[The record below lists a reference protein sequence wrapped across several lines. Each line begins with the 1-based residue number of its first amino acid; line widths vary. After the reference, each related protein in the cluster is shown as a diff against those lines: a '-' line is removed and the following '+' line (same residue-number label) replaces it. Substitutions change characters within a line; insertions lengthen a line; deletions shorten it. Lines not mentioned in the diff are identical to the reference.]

1 MFNDS
6 RLSGHHDLYSS
17 TSLWTSQWQMV
28 IFDPPQLRD
37 PLTEFYE
44 VAVTWLVQKVK
55 VKGHKIT

>member
-44 VAVTWLVQKVK
+44 VAVT
-55 VKGHKIT
+55 